1 MRARRFDHETGRIRG
16 WQGSQRRQRRPEVV
30 CGKAQLAGVAR
41 QPAVIIHR
49 MADGMRPRR
58 QLREQECGDE
68 KEMAQRIHG
77 AILTPMTGT
86 RVRGVQQAAAN
97 AQTPIVDLRRRH
109 AGTCGAPVVTA

>member
-1 MRARRFDHETGRIRG
+1 
-16 WQGSQRRQRRPEVV
+16 
-30 CGKAQLAGVAR
+30 
-41 QPAVIIHR
+41 

-77 AILTPMTGT
+77 AILTPMSGT

-97 AQTPIVDLRRRH
+97 AQTPIVDLRRRRRNLRRPGSYSLKIQL
-109 AGTCGAPVVTA
+109 AITK